1 VAIFKQVLCHTSMFG
16 LSTYGNCGDPVTFN
30 VGQPE
35 FLEVTKKTLAKKWK
49 PILPIF
55 SFLNLMIDR
64 RLL

>member
-1 VAIFKQVLCHTSMFG
+1 MFG

-35 FLEVTKKTLAKKWK
+35 FLEVTKKGLAKKWK